1 MAGWRSHTGEGCIL
15 LPQCVL
21 TIWGGPFYKPSGSP
35 HTWISQTELKQPH
48 GCHLC
53 GDTRTDTNVHTRKS
67 ASASQLHTLQMMKLI
82 VSHCL
87 MEHVVFLLCDA
98 IIFHGNLYMVISRT
112 LMKWN
117 ECAMW
122 KNRLNKESWRSL
134 LFLCHCWNKSLRFVA
149 FSVIL
154 LKGYWSLTVHSL
166 SIKLKVVKRVK
177 HLVDQQA
184 DITVSSLLRLKLG

>member
-1 MAGWRSHTGEGCIL
+1 MSSCCLLSQCVMAGWRSHTGEGCIL

-53 GDTRTDTNVHTRKS
+53 GDTHTDTNVHTHKS

-87 MEHVVFLLCDA
+87 MEHVVFLFQKPPSCLWRD
-98 IIFHGNLYMVISRT
+98 IGFRWFGKHWIWWLERT
-112 LMKWN
+112 
-117 ECAMW
+117 E
-122 KNRLNKESWRSL
+122 
-134 LFLCHCWNKSLRFVA
+134 
-149 FSVIL
+149 
-154 LKGYWSLTVHSL
+154 GD
-166 SIKLKVVKRVK
+166 LKVTQLKV
-177 HLVDQQA
+177 
-184 DITVSSLLRLKLG
+184 TRLDYVMPSFFMGIYIWSYQEP